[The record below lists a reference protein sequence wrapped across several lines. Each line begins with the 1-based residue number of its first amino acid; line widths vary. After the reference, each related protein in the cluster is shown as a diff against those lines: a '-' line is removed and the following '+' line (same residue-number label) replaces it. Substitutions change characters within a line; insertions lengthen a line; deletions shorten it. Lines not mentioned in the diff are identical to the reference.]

1 VGNSVATF
9 DQSHSGFSAI
19 SCEAAAKLG
28 PPKEV
33 KLKDPK
39 DWKIAGKPVKRLD
52 TADTVN
58 GKVVYGIDLKFP
70 GMLVEPATQIALRD
84 RVVVVVRHV
93 LFAGPDQLVAGLDP
107 AISPSAARL
116 CRFPIDARIMCGQ
129 PRSARGDGRR
139 VEDGTMCGHVS
150 GLVSRLAVPRPADR
164 NPRRPPVSTGVVGPA
179 GLEPATTPL

>member
-9 DQSHSGFSAI
+9 DQPHSGFSAI
-19 SCEAAAKLG
+19 SCDAAAKLG

-93 LFAGPDQLVAGLDP
+93 LFAGPDQLVAGFDP
-107 AISPSAARL
+107 AIPECGAIM
-116 CRFPIDARIMCGQ
+116 PI
-129 PRSARGDGRR
+129 SGRCS
-139 VEDGTMCGHVS
+139 DHVWTAPECK
-150 GLVSRLAVPRPADR
+150 G
-164 NPRRPPVSTGVVGPA
+164 
-179 GLEPATTPL
+179 